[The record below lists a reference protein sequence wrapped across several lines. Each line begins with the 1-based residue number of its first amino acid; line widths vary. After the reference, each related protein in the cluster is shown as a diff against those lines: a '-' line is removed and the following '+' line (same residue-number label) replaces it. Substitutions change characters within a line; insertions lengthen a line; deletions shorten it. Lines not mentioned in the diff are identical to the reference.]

1 MKELEPSELF
11 DYFAFF
17 GSGFS
22 IVLSLALMFKLLS
35 KKSNYSRIMRH
46 ILSSEC
52 ILIYSEML
60 AVAGQNPKYKISE
73 KICEIFNLLTFGF
86 FDNGENC
93 VSLKFSNTSVYYGI
107 QSYSMLLNI
116 FICLEVILILK
127 NPISQLKSR
136 LKPYFFISY
145 FTGLCVFFTTFFT
158 IDQQDFSYSLT
169 NIFKVKISLYINLC
183 IYLIFVIIGFISMFY
198 LFMRFCVGKPL
209 LQNLKNFFVVRHFI
223 YITLYIIC
231 FLPNKINEFLV
242 ILNSENFIALELG
255 IILNIMMGSI
265 MFLIRVSE
273 TSFYS
278 MICCQARAQE
288 DSSMNQS
295 YNNITETLKEE
306 VATQEAFFD
315 KDQPLTAI
323 ITRNMNMEFMCCILY
338 GLSEIFLKPERKAK
352 SAQEDFTMSKTDMSA
367 TLNLSPQISQ
377 EKSLLGS
384 YKSISEKDFHKAK
397 SHKIRYKKI
406 FNSEVDLAKLEVE
419 ILPSKKK
426 KAASLNKEATIDSSL
441 FDSESQ
447 AMDNISEKEKNTQH
461 DATVIEYCPR
471 IFRDLRRIDD
481 ISGYDLEK
489 YFYLI

>member
-1 MKELEPSELF
+1 MKQIEPSILF

-17 GSGFS
+17 GSGLS
-22 IVLSLALMFKLLS
+22 IILSLGLMFKLLS

-60 AVAGQNPKYKISE
+60 AVAGQNPQFKISE
-73 KICEIFNLLTFGF
+73 KTCEIYNMLTFGL

-93 VSLKFSNTSVYYGI
+93 ITLKFSNISVYNGI
-107 QSYSMLLNI
+107 QAYSMLLNI

-136 LKPYFFISY
+136 LKPYFIISY

-158 IDQQDFSYSLT
+158 ISTDKENFSYSLT
-169 NIFKVKISLYINLC
+169 NIFISEISLYVNLC
-183 IYLIFVIIGFISMFY
+183 IYLIFVVIGFISMFY
-198 LFMRFCVGKPL
+198 LFMRFCVGKSL
-209 LQNLKNFFVVRHFI
+209 LKNLKNFFVVRHFI

-231 FLPNKINEFLV
+231 FLPNKINEMLV
-242 ILNSENFIALELG
+242 IFKSENFIALEVG
-255 IILNIMMGSI
+255 IILNIFMGSI

-278 MICCQARAQE
+278 MICCQARQQE

-295 YNNITETLKEE
+295 YNNIRDTIKDEVTTE
-306 VATQEAFFD
+306 EAFFD

-352 SAQEDFTMSKTDMSA
+352 SAQEDFTLSKTDISA
-367 TLNLSPQISQ
+367 TLNLSPQLSQ

-406 FNSEVDLAKLEVE
+406 FNSEVDLSKLEVE

-426 KAASLNKEATIDSSL
+426 KSCVNRESNNDSSV
-441 FDSESQ
+441 FDTESQ
-447 AMDNISEKEKNTQH
+447 VLDNLSEKEQNTQH

-489 YFYLI
+489 